1 MCVSEHRWLGAD
13 ALNIGYAL
21 LDHDKRSE
29 ACEVFSLGMEELFV
43 WVVDGKG
50 VDTQLSRAKEVT
62 LLLCMYLVN
71 VVRYMCFH
79 TCTCRQGSASY
90 IIVHNVVASG

>member
-43 WVVDGKG
+43 WMVDGKE

-62 LLLCMYLVN
+62 LVLCIYSECCAVHVLSYMY
-71 VVRYMCFH
+71 M
-79 TCTCRQGSASY
+79 
-90 IIVHNVVASG
+90 